1 MTVLGITAPERGVVV
16 MRILGEKPSPMPGDP
31 PHLRYSG
38 MNCLN
43 DIEPGECVGNM
54 VRWNV
59 GNKVWWNGLVSLG
72 EYGKMNGAGFVCGER
87 AKKNPPA
94 CG

>member
-1 MTVLGITAPERGVVV
+1 
-16 MRILGEKPSPMPGDP
+16 
-31 PHLRYSG
+31 
-38 MNCLN
+38 
-43 DIEPGECVGNM
+43 M

-59 GNKVWWNGLVSLG
+59 GNKVWGNGLVSLG

-87 AKKNPPA
+87 AKKNPPT